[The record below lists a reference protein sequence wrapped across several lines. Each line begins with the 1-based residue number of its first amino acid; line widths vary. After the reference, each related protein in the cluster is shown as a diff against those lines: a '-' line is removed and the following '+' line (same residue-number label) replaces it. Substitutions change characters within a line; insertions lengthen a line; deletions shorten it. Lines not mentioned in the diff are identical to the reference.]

1 MKVLERSSCDDHE
14 IISGSA
20 TPNLSYTHHDSVDD
34 MYSVLSDNI
43 QSKILSSVEQSP
55 FFSIQIDEG
64 TDFSNLTTLMIYIR
78 YLNESGHIDSKF
90 LSVNELKGCT
100 SDDIFSSL
108 MSVVDNKKLE
118 ISKLIGFASDGA
130 AVMTGAKKGVSTLIK
145 GKNPLTLSI
154 HCLAHRL
161 PLASE
166 KACKQ
171 IPYMVKYL
179 EVVNRLGK
187 LCKFSP
193 KFCRLLE
200 NSKKAHDQS
209 DALKLKQVF
218 FYQMVIFQ

>member
-1 MKVLERSSCDDHE
+1 MV
-14 IISGSA
+14 
-20 TPNLSYTHHDSVDD
+20 
-34 MYSVLSDNI
+34 
-43 QSKILSSVEQSP
+43 
-55 FFSIQIDEG
+55 
-64 TDFSNLTTLMIYIR
+64 TLIV
-78 YLNESGHIDSKF
+78 N
-90 LSVNELKGCT
+90 LSVNELKGFT

-108 MSVVDNKKLE
+108 MSVIDNNFFFFFE

-179 EVVNRLGK
+179 EIVNRLGK

-193 KFCRLLE
+193 KFVDC
-200 NSKKAHDQS
+200 
-209 DALKLKQVF
+209 
-218 FYQMVIFQ
+218 

>member
-1 MKVLERSSCDDHE
+1 
-14 IISGSA
+14 
-20 TPNLSYTHHDSVDD
+20 
-34 MYSVLSDNI
+34 
-43 QSKILSSVEQSP
+43 
-55 FFSIQIDEG
+55 
-64 TDFSNLTTLMIYIR
+64 
-78 YLNESGHIDSKF
+78 
-90 LSVNELKGCT
+90 
-100 SDDIFSSL
+100 
-108 MSVVDNKKLE
+108 MSVIDNNLFFLE

-193 KFCRLLE
+193 KFCRLLA

-209 DALKLKQVF
+209 DALKLKQF
-218 FYQMVIFQ
+218 FFTRWLSFNDTVESLVNLESLIACLYTTSKDASHGVTASGIFNCFMFFVYI

>member
-1 MKVLERSSCDDHE
+1 MNMV
-14 IISGSA
+14 
-20 TPNLSYTHHDSVDD
+20 
-34 MYSVLSDNI
+34 
-43 QSKILSSVEQSP
+43 
-55 FFSIQIDEG
+55 
-64 TDFSNLTTLMIYIR
+64 TLIV
-78 YLNESGHIDSKF
+78 N

-161 PLASE
+161 ALASE

-179 EVVNRLGK
+179 EIVNRLGK

-218 FYQMVIFQ
+218 FTRWLSFNDTVESLVGCLESLISCLHTTSKDASHGVTAS

>member
-1 MKVLERSSCDDHE
+1 M
-14 IISGSA
+14 
-20 TPNLSYTHHDSVDD
+20 NLV
-34 MYSVLSDNI
+34 
-43 QSKILSSVEQSP
+43 
-55 FFSIQIDEG
+55 
-64 TDFSNLTTLMIYIR
+64 TLIV
-78 YLNESGHIDSKF
+78 N

-108 MSVVDNKKLE
+108 MSVIDNNPFFFLE

-130 AVMTGAKKGVSTLIK
+130 AVMTGVKKGVSTLIK

-193 KFCRLLE
+193 KFCRLLA
-200 NSKKAHDQS
+200 NSKKAHES
-209 DALKLKQVF
+209 DALKLKKVF
-218 FYQMVIFQ
+218 STRWLSFNDTVESLVSLESLIACLHTTSKDASHGVTASEIFNCFMLFVYI